1 MKLGK
6 KVLQPLEKKLLA
18 QEPPVLLL
26 RCPHCRRL
34 QSVEFNARKIITTE
48 FAEGNRSLWN
58 VELERPIC
66 WYCSAII
73 KTDAMVA
80 RQAVGEQE
88 PLTSAP
94 VDQFLGKLE
103 QSLKATCKKKWDY
116 NILME
121 NGMIHIDL
129 VIPYLTEEEKIAKE
143 RSNAR

>member
-103 QSLKATCKKKWDY
+103 QSLKETFKKKWDY

-129 VIPYLTEEEKIAKE
+129 VIPYLTEPKTVKGK
-143 RSNAR
+143 SNAR